1 MAGASAGSIQL
12 DLELNRRGFDQQL
25 NSLSSVAKKAG
36 MALFAAFSVKKLV
49 DFGKSCIELG
59 SNLAEVQNVVDVT
72 FTHMSDRVVKFA
84 KDAAVNFGLSETM
97 AKQYMGTI
105 GAMSKSLGFSEKAAY
120 EMSEGIAS
128 LAGDVASFYNIS
140 QDSAFDKLQS
150 IFTGTII
157 PLREFC
163 FDEMDII
170 LV

>member
-1 MAGASAGSIQL
+1 MAGTSAGSIQL

-72 FTHMSDRVVKFA
+72 FTHMSDRVDKFA

-97 AKQYMGTI
+97 AKQ
-105 GAMSKSLGFSEKAAY
+105 
-120 EMSEGIAS
+120 
-128 LAGDVASFYNIS
+128 
-140 QDSAFDKLQS
+140 
-150 IFTGTII
+150 
-157 PLREFC
+157 
-163 FDEMDII
+163 
-170 LV
+170 